1 MIRQPTSAIQPTSAW
16 YKSGENYGGVTREE
30 ESNTMAEK
38 VKVGIVG
45 CGVISGIY
53 LKNLPTFEQVEVV
66 ACADLVVERAQAR
79 AAEYGI
85 ARACTPDELLA
96 DASVELVVDLTIPKA
111 HGPVALAVV
120 EAGKSVY
127 NEKPLAVERAEG
139 EHLLRR
145 AREMGVLVGGAPDT
159 FLGGGIQTCRQLID
173 EGAIG
178 EPVAATAFM
187 ANHGH
192 EHWHPDPA
200 FYYQAGGGPMFD
212 MGPYYL
218 TALVSLMGPIDR
230 VAGSARATF
239 PERTISSKPKEG
251 QTISVET
258 PTHVAG
264 TLDFRSGAIA
274 TVITSFDVWVHS
286 LPRIEIYGS
295 EGTLSVPDPNTF
307 GGPARLRQGRE
318 TEWRDVEVTRGWTQN
333 SRGLGVADMAHALR
347 SGRPHRASGQLA
359 FHVLDTMHAFLESS
373 AAGHYVHL
381 DSTCERPAP
390 LPADLPA
397 ARLDD

>member
-1 MIRQPTSAIQPTSAW
+1 LSGAAW
-16 YKSGENYGGVTREE
+16 YKSSGAWDILEAPSKESERE
-30 ESNTMAEK
+30 TMAEK
-38 VKVGIVG
+38 VKVGIIG

-53 LKNLPTFEQVEVV
+53 LKNLPTFEVVEVV
-66 ACADLVVERAQAR
+66 ACADLLVERAQAR

-96 DASVELVVDLTIPKA
+96 DPAIDLVVDLTIPRA
-111 HGPVALAVV
+111 HGPVALAAV

-145 AREMGVLVGGAPDT
+145 AVERGVLVGGAPDT
-159 FLGGGIQTCRQLID
+159 FLGGGLQTCRQLID

-200 FYYQAGGGPMFD
+200 FYYQPGGGPMFD

-218 TALVSLMGPIDR
+218 TALVSLMGPIER
-230 VAGSARATF
+230 VAGSARITF
-239 PERTISSKPKEG
+239 PERTISSAPKEG
-251 QTISVET
+251 QTIAVET

-264 TLDFRSGAIA
+264 TLDFRSGAVA
-274 TVITSFDVWVHS
+274 TVITSFDVWAHS

-295 EGTLSVPDPNTF
+295 EGTLSAPDPNTF
-307 GGPARLRQGRE
+307 RGPVQVRRGRE
-318 TEWRDVEVTRGWTQN
+318 TEWRAVEVTRGWTEN

-347 SGRPHRASGQLA
+347 SGRQHRANGRLA
-359 FHVLDTMHAFLESS
+359 FHVLDAMHAFLESS
-373 AAGHYVHL
+373 QSGKYVHL
-381 DSTCERPAP
+381 ESTCERPAA
-390 LPADLPA
+390 LPQSLPPT
-397 ARLDD
+397 RLDD